1 MCREC
6 TTGRDEK
13 YPRHPESPR
22 EVSGNVWDRP
32 DCNNRSYSVGLCFL
46 SKYSM
51 FRNKKCPAEIRSMVF
66 GTMRLKLLLLKRAE
80 DTENGK
86 TPRAV
91 PLSRARHH
99 SSFRFSLPFMVPVS
113 NLRSSESYPISHN
126 FVDSGRNRSGFVLNY
141 RKTFELA
148 GKRTVFFCLK
158 YWDTSSHLIIF
169 QERTVNLRTGDW
181 YRFRRAPKMCPKCF
195 EILWN
200 YSGWK
205 ELFNGTNYTKFGQ
218 ISKEEF

>member
-6 TTGRDEK
+6 TSGRVEK
-13 YPRHPESPR
+13 YPRHVESPR

-32 DCNNRSYSVGLCFL
+32 GGNNRSYSVGLCFL
-46 SKYSM
+46 SKYSI
-51 FRNKKCPAEIRSMVF
+51 FRNKKCPAEILNMVS
-66 GTMRLKLLLLKRAE
+66 GTVPLKLLLLKRAE
-80 DTENGK
+80 GTENGK

-99 SSFRFSLPFMVPVS
+99 SSFRFPLPFMVPVS

-126 FVDSGRNRSGFVLNY
+126 FVDSGRNRPGFVLNH

-148 GKRTVFFCLK
+148 GKRTVLCHLK

-169 QERTVNLRTGDW
+169 QERTVNFRTGDW
-181 YRFRRAPKMCPKCF
+181 YSFRRAPK
-195 EILWN
+195 
-200 YSGWK
+200 
-205 ELFNGTNYTKFGQ
+205 
-218 ISKEEF
+218 